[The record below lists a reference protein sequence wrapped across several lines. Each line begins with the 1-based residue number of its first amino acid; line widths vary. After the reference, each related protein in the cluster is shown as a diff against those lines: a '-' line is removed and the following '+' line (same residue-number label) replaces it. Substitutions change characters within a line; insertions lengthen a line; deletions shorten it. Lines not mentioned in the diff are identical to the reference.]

1 MLIHHRESMKNY
13 LWHLPHGD
21 FRVETRP
28 IVREDRFNKYAKI
41 PIARTI
47 LALYFIAKDD
57 AFLRPNKP
65 DPTKPMFYR
74 KRLWRVHNCGQ
85 RKDGTFYTSGN
96 MVQVVYENGKEVV
109 NTSTDKVTR
118 EELKAK
124 YGSAVR

>member
-1 MLIHHRESMKNY
+1 MLKHHKESMHNY
-13 LWHLPHGD
+13 VWLLGISG
-21 FRVETRP
+21 FKVETRP
-28 IVREDRFNKYAKI
+28 IVREERFDKYAKI

-57 AFLRPNKP
+57 AFLRPHKP

-74 KRLWRVHNCGQ
+74 RRLWRIHNCGQ

-96 MVQVVYENGKEVV
+96 AVQIVYEDGVEVV
-109 NTSTDKVTR
+109 NTSRDKVTR

-124 YGSAVR
+124 YGSIIG

>member
-96 MVQVVYENGKEVV
+96 MVQIVYENGVEVV
-109 NTSTDKVTR
+109 NTSRDKVTR
-118 EELKAK
+118 AELKAK
-124 YGSAVR
+124 YGSAIR

>member
-1 MLIHHRESMKNY
+1 MLNHYKESMDNY
-13 LWHLPHGD
+13 VWRLHHGD
-21 FRVETRP
+21 FRVEARP
-28 IVREDRFNKYAKI
+28 IVREERFNKYAKI

-47 LALYFIAKDD
+47 LAIYFIAKDD

-65 DPTKPMFYR
+65 DPEKPMFYR
-74 KRLWRVHNCGQ
+74 RRLWRVHNCGQ

-124 YGSAVR
+124 YGSAIR